1 MDLLWK
7 IVIVLLS
14 IGLGFL
20 HGFNEEVGWKYLW
33 VFPFSYFI
41 ASLIVLSFTRVLI
54 NFPIKKIVGGAIGFL
69 AGVGLGHV
77 ISILFIQP
85 YLNSQFIVT
94 AIYLLLGYTGLII
107 GEKKGPELFGT
118 LLSVVSSSP
127 GFIENYKILD
137 TSVIIDGRI
146 QEVVDSGFIEGVFI
160 VPQFVLNELQYVAD
174 SPDPIKR
181 VRGRRG
187 MEVLN
192 RLQKSEGIEV
202 RMVDRDYPKIK
213 DVDAKLIALTKEM
226 GGKLVTTDYNLHK
239 LAELQGVQ
247 VLNVN
252 QLATGLKPILLPGET
267 LKVKVIKEGT
277 EAGQGVGYLDD
288 GTMVVVENGRR
299 FMNKTIEVIITS
311 VLQNPSGRIFFSKIR
326 EETPVPQ

>member
-1 MDLLWK
+1 MEIFWKVLIIFISTGIGLLHGYSAGAEAIFFWVYPVVYL
-7 IVIVLLS
+7 ICAFVVIALLKVLL
-14 IGLGFL
+14 
-20 HGFNEEVGWKYLW
+20 NY
-33 VFPFSYFI
+33 
-41 ASLIVLSFTRVLI
+41 
-54 NFPIKKIVGGAIGFL
+54 PIKRIVGGIIGFL
-69 AGVGLGHV
+69 AGIGVGHV
-77 ISILFIQP
+77 ILRVFVSP
-85 YLNSQFIVT
+85 YFAIEYINT
-94 AIYLLLGYTGLII
+94 AIYLLSGYAGLVM
-107 GEKKGPELFGT
+107 GERKGPELFGT
-118 LLSVVSSSP
+118 LLSAVTSSP

-146 QEVVDSGFIEGVFI
+146 QEIVNSGFIEGVFI
-160 VPQFVLNELQYVAD
+160 APQFVLNELQYVAD

-192 RLQKSEGIEV
+192 RLQKTEGIEV
-202 RMVDRDYPKIK
+202 RIVDRDYPKIK

-252 QLATGLKPILLPGET
+252 QLATGLKPTLLPGEV

-288 GTMVVVENGRR
+288 GTMVVVENGKK
-299 FMNKTIEVIITS
+299 FMGKTVEVIITS
-311 VLQNPSGRIFFSKIR
+311 VLQNPSGRIFFSKIK
-326 EETPVPQ
+326 EESSVQ

>member
-1 MDLLWK
+1 MELFWK
-7 IVIVLLS
+7 ILLVLIS
-14 IGLGFL
+14 AGIGFL
-20 HGFNEEVGWKYLW
+20 HGLSEEAPLVIIW
-33 VFPFSYFI
+33 VYP
-41 ASLIVLSFTRVLI
+41 LIYVVAALLVLTLLKILLNYPVRRV
-54 NFPIKKIVGGAIGFL
+54 VGGALGFL
-69 AGVGLGHV
+69 AGIGIGYV
-77 ISILFIQP
+77 ILIVFIKP
-85 YLNSQFIVT
+85 YLDSEFIFT
-94 AIYLLLGYTGLII
+94 TIYLLFGYTGLRI
-107 GEKKGPELFGT
+107 GERKGPELFGT
-118 LLSVVSSSP
+118 FLSMVSTTP
-127 GFIENYKILD
+127 GFLENYKILD

-146 QEVVDSGFIEGVFI
+146 QDVVDSGFIEGIFI

-192 RLQKSEGIEV
+192 RLQKLDSVEV
-202 RMVDRDYPKIK
+202 RIVERDYPKIK

-252 QLATGLKPILLPGET
+252 QLATGLKPTLLPGEV

-288 GTMVVVENGRR
+288 GTMIVVENGKRH
-299 FMNKTIEVIITS
+299 MGKTIDVVITS
-311 VLQNPSGRIFFSKIR
+311 VLQNPSGRIFFSKIK
-326 EETPVPQ
+326 EESM